1 MYQILRPK
9 LVKHAHIIGISSQA
23 AFVTQAN
30 AAHYGASKA
39 ALTAVLNA
47 LRLEEPEFHIMAVH
61 PGPID
66 TPFHK
71 RQTRHLLFNKYKL
84 IMIDAEQLAE
94 RIILGILKNKKKSIN
109 LGGCIIF

>member
-23 AFVTQAN
+23 LLRKLTQ
-30 AAHYGASKA
+30 AHYGASKA

-71 RQTRHLLFNKYKL
+71 KA
-84 IMIDAEQLAE
+84 DPSLA
-94 RIILGILKNKKKSIN
+94 
-109 LGGCIIF
+109 F